1 MWFIQIKMSYSEICT
16 DRMGLLFLLFTMDLK
31 KILCNYALFIIHHC
45 LKNASCSSQGRF
57 LHTRI

>member
-16 DRMGLLFLLFTMDLK
+16 DRMGLPFIIYYGSQN
-31 KILCNYALFIIHHC
+31 ILCNYALFIIHHC
-45 LKNASCSSQGRF
+45 LRNASCSSQGRF

>member
-31 KILCNYALFIIHHC
+31 KSYVTMHYLLFIIVR
-45 LKNASCSSQGRF
+45 NASCSSQGRF